1 MTGAVA
7 SGIVATVFGVR
18 SQREV
23 GSQGLT
29 RQQAVREVESRERDV
44 TRSYIS
50 LGAVGV
56 SAVIGVVGLFLSD
69 PEPDDVT
76 RANVRLLVGSG
87 AAGLAV
93 EGTF

>member
-1 MTGAVA
+1 MDRDGRAVA

-23 GSQGLT
+23 GSRGLT

-56 SAVIGVVGLFLSD
+56 SAVIGAVVFSCPIRSLM
-69 PEPDDVT
+69 T
-76 RANVRLLVGSG
+76 
-87 AAGLAV
+87 
-93 EGTF
+93 